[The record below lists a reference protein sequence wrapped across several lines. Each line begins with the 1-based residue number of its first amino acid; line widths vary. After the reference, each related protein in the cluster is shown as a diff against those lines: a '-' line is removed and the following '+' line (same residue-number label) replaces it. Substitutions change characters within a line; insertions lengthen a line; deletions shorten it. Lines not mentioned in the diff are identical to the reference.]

1 MIIPG
6 FTVTIPVYSEAV
18 STTTETTKKIQT
30 TLTKYCVLVHFGTA
44 FGPNLKKLT
53 LIFYYILLKKLK

>member
-44 FGPNLKKLT
+44 FGRNLKN
-53 LIFYYILLKKLK
+53 